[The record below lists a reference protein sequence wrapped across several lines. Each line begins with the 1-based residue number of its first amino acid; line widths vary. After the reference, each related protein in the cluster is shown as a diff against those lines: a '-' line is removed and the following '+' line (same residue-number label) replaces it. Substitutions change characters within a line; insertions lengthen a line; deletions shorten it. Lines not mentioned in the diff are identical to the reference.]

1 MQGRTKKFFG
11 QLTPTQFIVLG
22 YFGAVSIAT
31 ILLLLPIS
39 LKPGVQLSFVDALFT
54 ATSGV
59 TVTGLTAVN
68 TAETFSVFGSLVL
81 ILLFQIGGIGIM
93 TLGTFLWMVLG
104 KSINLSYRKLI
115 MIDQNRHNL
124 SGLVQLMRIVLMLAL
139 IIEAIGVIIFG
150 TYFYFA
156 GYYDRWYEAFY
167 YGFFHGISSY
177 TNAGFDIFGNS
188 LQDFSGDYFV
198 QTITMAL
205 VILGA
210 IGFPVLIEVREYF
223 FGKHKKFRFSL
234 FTKVTTSMFFS
245 LLFLG
250 TAGIW
255 LIEKSMYYAGMVWH
269 EKLFFSLF
277 NSVTVRS
284 GGFAT
289 MDVSQYDNSTQFLLS
304 TLMFI
309 GASPSSVGGGVRTT
323 TLAIILLALVTYAF
337 GKNEVRIFARSVKQ
351 EDITKSFVV
360 FTAGIVMVILSII
373 TLDVMEGQNFSLTA
387 IIFEVTSAFGTCGLS
402 TGITGD
408 LTDSGKGILMVLMFV
423 GRIGILSLLF
433 IFRTKKRQE
442 KYHYPQEEIIIG

>member
-1 MQGRTKKFFG
+1 MQGRIKKIFG
-11 QLTPTQFIVLG
+11 QLTPTQFIILG
-22 YFGAVSIAT
+22 YFGAVFIAT
-31 ILLLLPIS
+31 IILLLPIS
-39 LKPGVQLSFVDALFT
+39 LRPGVQLSFVDALFT

-68 TAETFSVFGSLVL
+68 TAETFSVFGSFVL

-104 KSINLSYRKLI
+104 KNINLSYRKLI

-124 SGLVQLMRIVLMLAL
+124 SGLVQLMRVVLFLTL
-139 IIEAIGVIIFG
+139 TIQGIGVLIFG
-150 TYFYFA
+150 TYFYLA
-156 GYYDRWYEAFY
+156 GYYDQWYEAY
-167 YGFFHGISSY
+167 YFGLFHGISSY

-188 LQDFSGDYFV
+188 LLDFSGDYFV
-198 QTITMAL
+198 QSVTMAL
-205 VILGA
+205 VVLGA

-223 FGKHKKFRFSL
+223 FGKHKNFRFSL
-234 FTKVTTSMFFS
+234 FTKVTSSMFFI

-255 LIEKSMYYAGMVWH
+255 LIEKSMYYMSMSWH
-269 EKLFFSLF
+269 EKLFYSLF

-289 MDVSQYDNSTQFLLS
+289 MDVSQYDNATQFLLS

-323 TLAIILLALVTYAF
+323 TFAIILLTLVTYAF
-337 GKNEVRIFARSVKQ
+337 GKSEVRIFARSIKQ
-351 EDITKSFVV
+351 EDIMKSFVV
-360 FTAGIVMVILSII
+360 FTAGIMMVMVSII
-373 TLDVMEGQNFSLTA
+373 ALDVFEGENFTLTA

-408 LTDSGKGILMVLMFV
+408 LTAGGKGILMVLMFV

-442 KYHYPQEEIIIG
+442 KYHYPNEEIIIG